1 MATAWRVRKEAEA
14 QGTSLLSRTRSRRR
28 RLTVRR
34 WLSIP
39 GQAPCLW
46 VTVAVV
52 VVVAVAVAHAAERV
66 GVAARGVPARR
77 VAAGATCCLPLSA
90 FD

>member
-1 MATAWRVRKEAEA
+1 M
-14 QGTSLLSRTRSRRR
+14 
-28 RLTVRR
+28 
-34 WLSIP
+34 
-39 GQAPCLW
+39 
-46 VTVAVV
+46 V